1 MMSQLEAFKN
11 KVNSDENLRRQA
23 AELKSADD
31 VVEFAME
38 NGFELSEEDIEEISS
53 VSMDFLQ
60 KAAGGLV
67 SAANIPAFRFF

>member
-60 KAAGGLV
+60 KVAGGLV